1 MRNEFTDYI
10 AHGHKYY
17 TKVDMGRKNGKKV
30 SRYFY
35 SLAEYQAYLRD
46 KKSGL
51 EDAKNRVKAAAD
63 TARSKIRFK
72 NDESKNKDASI
83 GRLKRKYANVFS
95 NGEGTAVYEDTKTK
109 KEKTYKIKTKDNETA
124 DEAINRTDKAV
135 KTGEKILKAQK
146 AALKVSELVNKV
158 TDKARKNMKKSENI
172 RYDNEI
178 GPEDTRSKK
187 EDKTRNYNE
196 EIGPEN
202 MSKDDRERKKKWP
215 KLDEIMEKAGYKRQ
229 EKQSSP
235 EEDMKKNINPD
246 YDPNDPATSNNC
258 AWCTAAFDLSQRGY
272 DVEAG
277 HITEDVLNTE
287 DTICDWYEGEKLVDA
302 NKGAAEYIN
311 EHISTDENIKKYT
324 QLVNNGVAPADANT
338 YIASEVIAEKMK
350 KEILDAAN
358 GADES
363 WGHTLIFWRGSEG
376 KQDAGGHDITYY
388 TKGNEVHFLD
398 NQTHEEY
405 NLTDVI
411 FASGMIWTDPKKGE
425 TITYND
431 MMKFMR
437 TDNCDINESILDA
450 VQTRKKKK

>member
-17 TKVDMGRKNGKKV
+17 TKVDMGRKNGKKI

-51 EDAKNRVKAAAD
+51 DEAKNRVKAAAD
-63 TARSKIRFK
+63 TAKSKIRFK
-72 NDESKNKDASI
+72 NDKSLGKKKLVDYNYDTPE
-83 GRLKRKYANVFS
+83 
-95 NGEGTAVYEDTKTK
+95 EGTATYVDTKTRERSK
-109 KEKTYKIKTKDNETA
+109 YKFRLRDGESTGDALK
-124 DEAINRTDKAV
+124 RTDKAV
-135 KTGEKILKAQK
+135 KTGDKILKVSK

-158 TDKARKNMKKSENI
+158 TDKARKNMKESENI

-178 GPEDTRSKK
+178 GPEDKRR
-187 EDKTRNYNE
+187 KTRNYDE
-196 EIGPEN
+196 EIGPKN

-235 EEDMKKNINPD
+235 EEDMKSNINPD
-246 YDPNDPATSNNC
+246 YDPNKYETSQNC

-277 HITEDVLNTE
+277 HIPKDVLNTE

-311 EHISTDENIKKYT
+311 EHISTEENIKKYN

-358 GADES
+358 GDDET

-425 TITYND
+425 TITYD
-431 MMKFMR
+431 EMMKFMR
-437 TDNCDINESILDA
+437 TDNCDINDSILDA
-450 VQTRKKKK
+450 VQPRKKKK

>member
-17 TKVDMGRKNGKKV
+17 TKVDMGQKNGKKV

-51 EDAKNRVKAAAD
+51 DETKNRVKAAAD
-63 TARSKIRFK
+63 TAKSKIRFK
-72 NDESKNKDASI
+72 NDKSLGKKKRVSWQYDAPD
-83 GRLKRKYANVFS
+83 
-95 NGEGTAVYEDTKTK
+95 EGTATYVDTKTG
-109 KEKTYKIKTKDNETA
+109 ERSNYKVKLRDGESTSDAVK
-124 DEAINRTDKAV
+124 RTDKAV
-135 KTGEKILKAQK
+135 KTGEKINKVAE
-146 AALKVSELVNKV
+146 AAGKVVSYVNKV
-158 TDKARKNMKKSENI
+158 TDKARKNMKESKNI

-178 GPEDTRSKK
+178 GPEDTRNKK
-187 EDKTRNYNE
+187 EDKTRDYGE

-202 MSKDDRERKKKWP
+202 VSKDDRERKKKWP

-246 YDPNDPATSNNC
+246 YNPNNPATSENC

-272 DVEAG
+272 DVEAA
-277 HITEDVLNTE
+277 HITDDVMNTEDV
-287 DTICDWYEGEKLVDA
+287 ICDWYEGEKLVDA
-302 NKGAAEYIN
+302 NDGAADYIN
-311 EHISTDENIKKYT
+311 EHMITDENIKKYN
-324 QLVNNGVAPADANT
+324 QLVDNGVSPADANT
-338 YIASEVIAEKMK
+338 YIASEVVAEKMK

-376 KQDAGGHDITYY
+376 QQDAGGHDITYY

-411 FASGMIWTDPKKGE
+411 YASGMIWTDPKRGE

-437 TDNCDINESILDA
+437 TDNCDINDSILDA